1 MLLAVRYSNKTEVAS
16 ISNLPWMKAAVLNL
30 YDKMQH
36 AVGTGS
42 NQCKTSAALNLLVK
56 NFRKYYY
63 RLIFTTGPK
72 PIFTAGP

>member
-1 MLLAVRYSNKTEVAS
+1 MPWGLAA
-16 ISNLPWMKAAVLNL
+16 
-30 YDKMQH
+30 
-36 AVGTGS
+36 
-42 NQCKTSAALNLLVK
+42 TSARLAAALNLLVK

>member
-42 NQCKTSAALNLLVK
+42 NQCKTCCSTELVGEELPQILLQI
-56 NFRKYYY
+56 NFHHR
-63 RLIFTTGPK
+63 P
-72 PIFTAGP
+72 